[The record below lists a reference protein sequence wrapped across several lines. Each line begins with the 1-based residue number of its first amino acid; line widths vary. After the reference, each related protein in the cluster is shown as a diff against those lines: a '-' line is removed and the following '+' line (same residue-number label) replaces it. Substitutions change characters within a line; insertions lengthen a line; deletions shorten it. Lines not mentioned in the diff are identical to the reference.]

1 VVHRD
6 APESLEAVKEALTKA
21 GIKPAS
27 AEIAM
32 VLSLQAFLKLR
43 MIASR
48 SVLVSSIGTKSI
60 VV

>member
-6 APESLEAVKEALTKA
+6 APESLEAVREALTKA

-48 SVLVSSIGTKSI
+48 PVLVSSIGTKSI